1 MEDNKHLQEKA
12 AKIMLVDDTIAK
24 EIEDKF
30 NEFNNNDE
38 SDNEDLDTRF
48 NDLVLQGD
56 VKNK

>member
-12 AKIMLVDDTIAK
+12 AKIMRGDDTIAK